1 MNLKASVGICRKT
14 DNNEDKLVILPKDPE
29 MFDNNEFVVII
40 GADEF
45 LNFADGINGIIKFME
60 SVKEGSNMNL
70 KNMDAE
76 APKKTSF
83 ITFIDL

>member
-1 MNLKASVGICRKT
+1 VNLKASVGICRKT
-14 DNNEDKLVILPKDPE
+14 DNNEDKLVILPKDPA

-45 LNFADGINGIIKFME
+45 LNFADDVDGIIKFME
-60 SVKEGSNMNL
+60 SVKEGSNLNL
-70 KNMDAE
+70 RNMDAE
-76 APKKTSF
+76 KPRKTSF